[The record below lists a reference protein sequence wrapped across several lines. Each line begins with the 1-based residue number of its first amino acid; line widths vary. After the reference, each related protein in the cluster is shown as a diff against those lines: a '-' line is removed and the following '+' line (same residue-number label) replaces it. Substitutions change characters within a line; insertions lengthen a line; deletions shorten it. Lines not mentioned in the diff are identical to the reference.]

1 MNPDQSAPQAR
12 ANSPSIHFRGYEA
25 RHILGSQGRSER
37 RLSHATAQHVE
48 ADTGTR
54 PPCAPAVPF
63 QSRPP
68 VSHVSFCVPGSVP
81 PPLLLVVGGRSGI
94 VPHAAPGTFWHC
106 GLGVPT
112 RLVGIAPLPPAAAA
126 PATRSHSV
134 HTVSSRARKRLL
146 SPAHFRGPLPA
157 VLAAVRTG
165 REYHQPAS

>member
-68 VSHVSFCVPGSVP
+68 AWHACCLGSDTLLP
-81 PPLLLVVGGRSGI
+81 PPQLGADGRSRL
-94 VPHAAPGTFWHC
+94 VPHAAPDTPWHC
-106 GLGVPT
+106 VLIVPT
-112 RLVGIAPLPPAAAA
+112 KHAGTAPLPPAAAA

-134 HTVSSRARKRLL
+134 HTVSSRPRKRLL